1 MKKKI
6 GKMRGV
12 LLLTFALFLTACGTG
27 GADAQS
33 ASYGNSQA
41 AVVERQSGSGE
52 NESTAG
58 GSQDPVSA
66 TLDNIPAYSGTPYVV
81 IDDNEPDFTEDELT
95 DQSYESYSDLDELGR
110 CGVAASNIGTD
121 LMPTGKRGKIGQVKP
136 SGWQTIK
143 FDNVDGK
150 YLYNRCHLIGYQLT
164 AENANEKNLITGTR
178 YLNVDGMLPFENM
191 VADYVKETTG
201 LLIDAYFSGTKIK
214 WILDNVEGARE
225 KAERGEL
232 LFGTVDTWL
241 IWNLTNGKVHVTD
254 YSNACRT
261 MLFDINKLCWD
272 PYLCEKLGIP
282 MSMLPEVK
290 PSSCIYGKL
299 AHITGIE
306 DIAEVP
312 IAGAIGDQPG
322 ALFGQGCFKA
332 GQAKNTYGT
341 GCFLLMNT
349 GDKRVNSMSNLLSG
363 IAWGIGDEITY
374 SLEGSAF
381 NAGSIIKWLRD
392 EVELIKTARE
402 CDEYAEQVE
411 DSNGLYFVPAFT
423 GLGAPYWDMYARGVM
438 VGLTRGVNK
447 KHICRAVLESITYQ
461 MTDLLEA
468 MMNDSGIVLKDLRV
482 DGGAS
487 VSNIMMQIQADMT
500 GVNVN
505 RPKNVETTALGAAYC
520 AGLATGVWDSL
531 EEIEANRAV
540 DRIFVPSMEISKRNQ
555 KYSDWKRAVERSR
568 NWER

>member
-1 MKKKI
+1 MAEKYVMALDQGTTSSRAIIFNKKGEIAAKAQNEFNQYYPQNGWVEHDPMEILFSQISAILSCLRLEKVNPADIAGI
-6 GKMRGV
+6 GITNQRE
-12 LLLTFALFLTACGTG
+12 TT
-27 GADAQS
+27 
-33 ASYGNSQA
+33 
-41 AVVERQSGSGE
+41 VVWDRH
-52 NESTAG
+52 
-58 GSQDPVSA
+58 
-66 TLDNIPAYSGTPYVV
+66 
-81 IDDNEPDFTEDELT
+81 
-95 DQSYESYSDLDELGR
+95 
-110 CGVAASNIGTD
+110 
-121 LMPTGKRGKIGQVKP
+121 TGKPVYNAIV
-136 SGWQTIK
+136 WQC
-143 FDNVDGK
+143 
-150 YLYNRCHLIGYQLT
+150 RRT
-164 AENANEKNLITGTR
+164 APTCEELKAQGLS
-178 YLNVDGMLPFENM
+178 
-191 VADYVKETTG
+191 DYIKETTG
-201 LLIDAYFSGTKIK
+201 LLIDAYFSATKIK

-225 KAERGEL
+225 KAENGDL
-232 LFGTVDTWL
+232 LFGTIDTWL
-241 IWNLTNGKVHVTD
+241 IWNLTDGKVHVTD

-261 MLFDINKLCWD
+261 MLFDIDKLCWD
-272 PYLCEKLGIP
+272 EYLCEKLGIP

-290 PSSCIYGKL
+290 PSSCVYGNVAK
-299 AHITGIE
+299 ITGIE
-306 DIAEVP
+306 DICGVP

-322 ALFGQGCFKA
+322 ALFGQGCFNS

-349 GDKRVNSMSNLLSG
+349 GNKRVNSRSNLLSG
-363 IAWGIGDEITY
+363 IAWGLGDEITY

-381 NAGSIIKWLRD
+381 NAGSVIKWLRD
-392 EVELIKTARE
+392 ELELIHSAKE
-402 CDEYAEQVE
+402 CDKLAEMVE

-438 VGLTRGVNK
+438 IGLTRGVNK

-487 VSNIMMQIQADMT
+487 VSDIMMQIQADMT

-520 AGLATGVWDSL
+520 AGLATGVWENL
-531 EEIEANRAV
+531 EEIEKNRAV
-540 DRIFVPSMEISKRNQ
+540 DKIFIPSMEISVRNK